1 MRIAD
6 CGIKDFPFGFPHS
19 AFAIPQLSKEGLML
33 LIKNGHV
40 IDPSTGLDAECDILV
55 ENGKIARIQR
65 RIAPASDYEV
75 IDASGKIVA
84 PGLIDCHVHFREPGY
99 EYKETIETGSRAA
112 AKGGFTTVICE
123 PNTNPPIDTVEMVKE
138 LMFRVQRKSVVNLY
152 TKACITEGSKSEK
165 LTDIKA
171 LSSHDRMVALSD
183 DGNPVCTQELM
194 QHAFELATEC
204 NIPISSHCE
213 DSAFSLEKR
222 LAGQYQGFSPAPPY
236 TNETNFIIRDIDCA
250 EKVHGR
256 IHISHVSMA
265 SSFDTIRAAKD
276 RGKARIS
283 CEITPHHILL
293 DENFIDSADRKPKT
307 TPPMRSKGDLEAAR
321 KALVDGTIDVIATDH
336 APHANEEVL
345 AGIGG
350 LIGLETALGLVLTKL
365 VHTGIMSIRDTIMR
379 MSTNPAKI
387 FNLNAGSLN
396 IGMPADITIID
407 LDKEWTVDVAEF
419 ESKSRNCPFDGW
431 QLKGKT
437 VATIVGGKVV
447 MTESTKC

>member
-1 MRIAD
+1 
-6 CGIKDFPFGFPHS
+6 
-19 AFAIPQLSKEGLML
+19 ML

-40 IDPSTGLDAECDILV
+40 IDPASGLDAECDILV
-55 ENGKIARIQR
+55 ENGKVARIQR
-65 RIAPASDYEV
+65 RIAPANDYEV

-112 AKGGFTTVICE
+112 AKSGFTTVICE
-123 PNTNPPIDTVEMVKE
+123 PNTNPPIDTVEVVKE
-138 LMFRVQRKSVVNLY
+138 LMSRVQRKSIVNIY

-171 LSSHDRMVALSD
+171 LASHGRMVALSD

-194 QHAFELATEC
+194 LQAFELAAKC
-204 NIPISSHCE
+204 NIPISPHCE

-250 EKVHGR
+250 EKAHGR

-293 DENFIDSADRKPKT
+293 DETFIDSANRKPKT
-307 TPPMRSKGDLEAAR
+307 NPPMRPRKDLEAAK
-321 KALVDGTIDVIATDH
+321 KAIANGTIDVIASDH

-350 LIGLETALGLVLTKL
+350 LVGLETALGLVLTKL
-365 VHTGIMSIRDTIMR
+365 VHTGIISIRDAIMK
-379 MSTNPAKI
+379 MSTNPANI
-387 FNLNAGSLN
+387 FGLKAGSLA

-407 LDKEWTVDVAEF
+407 MEKEWTVDVREF

-431 QLKGKT
+431 RLKGKAI
-437 VATIVGGKVV
+437 ATIVGGKVV
-447 MTESTKC
+447 MG